1 MNLLALENINVIDI
15 VILVVVAIVIILAAT
30 YVIIKKKSGGCNC
43 GCSSNKGKSLLAD
56 YKATQNREE
65 KKHCS
70 CCRND
75 DNSKKE
81 GE

>member
-56 YKATQNREE
+56 YKAT
-65 KKHCS
+65 
-70 CCRND
+70 
-75 DNSKKE
+75 KKE
-81 GE
+81 KR